1 MDTCASCGH
10 ELVVGRFCTNCGRLR
25 ESAPTD
31 EGVEA
36 TRQLP
41 AVSAPVAPF
50 AGEPDDWRSDTAER
64 PVARHAARPSA
75 LPPPPPPP
83 PAPLVP
89 GDGPRF
95 PLYAD
100 QAAPV
105 DAPIDAQVDA
115 LNDTAVD
122 EQRHRP
128 APRRWLPWAAA
139 ATVLLLVVVL
149 GVWMLAGGAPESPAQ
164 ATDPA
169 SAGNG
174 GHGAKA
180 SGGAADVAREATAQ
194 VPATAPPNQDVDGNM
209 VRYESRNMLD
219 GVPTTCWRMAGDG
232 SGQQITFDLAATTTL
247 TTVGL
252 VNGYAKT
259 ATDGRGHELDWYHG
273 NRRVLAVEWAFDDGT
288 TVTQDLRDSR
298 KMQTLDV
305 DPVTTQHVRLTLVSV
320 SPPGKGPAARDYT
333 PISDVTLQGTAG

>member
-25 ESAPTD
+25 ESAPTA

-41 AVSAPVAPF
+41 PVTAPVAPS

-64 PVARHAARPSA
+64 PAARHAAIPST
-75 LPPPPPPP
+75 PPPPAPP

-100 QAAPV
+100 QAAP
-105 DAPIDAQVDA
+105 AYAA
-115 LNDTAVD
+115 TD
-122 EQRHRP
+122 EQ
-128 APRRWLPWAAA
+128 PRRTRPWLPWAAGA
-139 ATVLLLVVVL
+139 AVLLLLVVL
-149 GVWMLAGGAPESPAQ
+149 GVWMFAGGDPEAPAQ
-164 ATDPA
+164 ANDPA

-174 GHGAKA
+174 RHGAQA
-180 SGGAADVAREATAQ
+180 SGDGVDVAREATAQ

-232 SGQQITFDLAATTTL
+232 SGQQLTFDLAAPTTL

-259 ATDGRGHELDWYHG
+259 ATDGRGHELDWYQG

-288 TVTQDLRDSR
+288 TVTQDLRDTR
-298 KMQTLDV
+298 EMQTLDI